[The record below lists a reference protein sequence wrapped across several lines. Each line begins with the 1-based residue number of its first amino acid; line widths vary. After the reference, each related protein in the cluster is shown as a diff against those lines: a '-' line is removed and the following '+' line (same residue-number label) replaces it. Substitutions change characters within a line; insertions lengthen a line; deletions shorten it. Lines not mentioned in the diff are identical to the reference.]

1 MFDMQ
6 VTQNISYTLEISI
19 VISLCKFK
27 LLFDDQ
33 YLNIFFKNDNQ
44 KTS

>member
-6 VTQNISYTLEISI
+6 VTQNISSNFEANI
-19 VISLCKFK
+19 VVSLCKFK

-33 YLNIFFKNDNQ
+33 YLYFF
-44 KTS
+44 